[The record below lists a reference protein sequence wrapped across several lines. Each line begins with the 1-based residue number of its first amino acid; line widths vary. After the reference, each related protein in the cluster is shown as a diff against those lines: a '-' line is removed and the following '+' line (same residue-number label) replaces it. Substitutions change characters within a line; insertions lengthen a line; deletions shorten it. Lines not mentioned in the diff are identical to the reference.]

1 MTNRINFFILVTE
14 NMAPEKKALIVLVVL
29 SVASIMAVL
38 GTSSYVSVVHGLSV
52 GLFSSSI
59 FYFCI
64 VYIPERQKRKRV
76 KIRLQEQYRS
86 IKLRVVDL
94 LLMLS
99 NTRSYP
105 YRDRENLLDQQE
117 FKRFFK
123 CAVSRDMD
131 RWHAVA
137 NGLQRNEYHLHEV
150 LYYLRML
157 NDEIRHAMTAIDI
170 DDEGV
175 TGYLTH
181 YSQVLSRMDMI
192 QNDYDDIK
200 ILCRH
205 LWSLY
210 TGFSFVDGYPDTDV
224 IQDMIDR
231 IK

>member
-1 MTNRINFFILVTE
+1 
-14 NMAPEKKALIVLVVL
+14 MAPEKTVLIVLVVL
-29 SVASIMAVL
+29 LVASIMAGL
-38 GTSSYVSVVHGLSV
+38 GTSSHVAVIHSLSAGL
-52 GLFSSSI
+52 LSSSI
-59 FYFCI
+59 FYFCV

-76 KIRLQEQYRS
+76 RTSLQKQYRS
-86 IKLRVVDL
+86 IKLDIIDL
-94 LLMLS
+94 ILMLS
-99 NTRSYP
+99 NSQFYP
-105 YRDRENLLDQQE
+105 YRHRENLLDQQE

-123 CAVSRDMD
+123 CAVSPDMD

-137 NGLQRNEYHLHEV
+137 NGLQRNEYHLREV

-157 NDEIRHAMTAIDI
+157 NEEIRHAMTAIDI

-192 QNDYDDIK
+192 ENDHDDIK
-200 ILCRH
+200 LLCRH
-205 LWSLY
+205 PWSFY
-210 TGFSFVDGYPDTDV
+210 TGFSFVKGYPDTDV